1 MSAALKGGRAASEAI
16 LLSRGDIGA
25 LMQPGDWLEAAEAAF
40 RAAVEGTEAAPA
52 PMTLAGR
59 GGAFHA
65 KGATIAHDGRL
76 FVALKLNG
84 NFPANPA
91 LRGLPTIQGAIL
103 LCDGE
108 TGSLLAIMDSG
119 EVTLRRTAAASAL
132 AARYLARRESA
143 SLFICGCG
151 AQGAAH
157 LAAFQEVFPLRQ
169 VYAFDRAP
177 DRARAFA
184 RHAAAAGLAVEA
196 VIDFEAMR
204 RCDLIV
210 TCTTSTL
217 AFLDRDSVGPGS
229 FIAAVGAD
237 SPAKSEI
244 APDLMASALVV
255 ADRLD
260 QCEKMGDLHH
270 AVTAGAMR
278 RADVHGELGELVTG
292 RKPGRTSPEQII
304 LFDSTGTG
312 LQDAAAAALLYTR
325 ACRLAALPAIDLAAA

>member
-1 MSAALKGGRAASEAI
+1 MTAALAGGRPAPEAI
-16 LLSRGDIGA
+16 LLSRREIGA
-25 LMQPGDWLEAAEAAF
+25 LMRPDDWLEAAELAF
-40 RAAVEGTEAAPA
+40 RVAGEGREVAPA
-52 PMTLAGR
+52 PMTLAGQ

-65 KGATIAHDGRL
+65 KGATIAYDGRL

-91 LRGLPTIQGAIL
+91 LRGLPTIQGALL

-132 AARYLARRESA
+132 AARHLARPESA

-157 LAAFQEVFPLRQ
+157 LAALREVFPLRE
-169 VYAFDRAP
+169 VHAFDRAP

-184 RHAAAAGLAVEA
+184 RHGTAPGLAIEPVTDFRAAG
-196 VIDFEAMR
+196 
-204 RCDLIV
+204 RCDMIA
-210 TCTTSTL
+210 TCTTATL
-217 AFLDRDSVGPGS
+217 AFLDRGSVGPGS

-260 QCEKMGDLHH
+260 QCEKMGDLHR
-270 AVTAGAMR
+270 AVTAGAMT
-278 RADVHGELGELVTG
+278 RADVHGELGELVAG
-292 RKPGRTSPEQII
+292 RKPGRTSPDQIT

-325 ACRLAALPAIDLAAA
+325 ASRLEALPSIDLAAA

>member
-1 MSAALKGGRAASEAI
+1 MG
-16 LLSRGDIGA
+16 
-25 LMQPGDWLEAAEAAF
+25 QGDWLAAAEVAF
-40 RAAVEGTEAAPA
+40 RAAAEGRSRAPP
-52 PMTLAGR
+52 PMTLEGR

-65 KGATIAHDGRL
+65 KGAAIAHDGRL

-84 NFPANPA
+84 NFPANPV

-108 TGSLLAIMDSG
+108 TGSLLAIMDSR

-132 AARYLARRESA
+132 AARHLAHPDSA
-143 SLFICGCG
+143 SLFLCGCG
-151 AQGAAH
+151 VQGAAH
-157 LAAFQEVFPLRQ
+157 LAAFREVLPLRQ
-169 VYAFDRAP
+169 VHAFDRAP
-177 DRARAFA
+177 DRARDFA
-184 RHAAAAGLAVEA
+184 RENDAADLAVEA
-196 VIDFEAMR
+196 VADFEAAR
-204 RCDLIV
+204 RCDVIV

-260 QCEKMGDLHH
+260 QCEVMGDLHH
-270 AVTAGAMR
+270 AVSAAAMT

-292 RKPGRTSPEQII
+292 RKAGRTSPEQIT

-325 ACRLAALPAIDLAAA
+325 ACRLEALPSIDLAAA

>member
-1 MSAALKGGRAASEAI
+1 VTAALGGGRPAPEAI
-16 LLSRGDIGA
+16 VLSRRDIGA
-25 LMQPGDWLEAAEAAF
+25 LMQPGDWLDAAELAF
-40 RAAVEGTEAAPA
+40 RVAADESMRAPS
-52 PMTLAGR
+52 PMTLEGQ
-59 GGAFHA
+59 GGTFHA
-65 KGATIAHDGRL
+65 KGAAIGHDGRL
-76 FVALKLNG
+76 FIALKLNG

-108 TGSLLAIMDSG
+108 TGSLLAIMDSAA
-119 EVTLRRTAAASAL
+119 VTLRRTAAASAL
-132 AARYLARRESA
+132 AARYLARPESA

-157 LAAFQEVFPLRQ
+157 LAALREEFPLRR

-177 DRARAFA
+177 ERARAFT
-184 RHAAAAGLAVEA
+184 RHAAASGLAIDA
-196 VIDFEAMR
+196 VMDFEAAS
-204 RCDLIV
+204 RCDVIV
-210 TCTTSTL
+210 TCTTATL
-217 AFLDRDSVGPGS
+217 AFLDRGSVGPGS

-270 AVTAGAMR
+270 AVTAGAMT

-292 RKPGRTSPEQII
+292 RKPGRTSPDQIT

-312 LQDAAAAALLYTR
+312 LQDAAAAALLYTK
-325 ACRLAALPAIDLAAA
+325 ACRLEALPSIDLATA

>member
-1 MSAALKGGRAASEAI
+1 MTTALGRGRPIPEAM
-16 LLSRGDIGA
+16 LLSRRDLAA
-25 LMQPGDWLEAAEAAF
+25 LMNAGDWLETAEAAF
-40 RAAVEGTEAAPA
+40 RAAAEGAGTVPA
-52 PMTLAGR
+52 PMTLEGR
-59 GGAFHA
+59 GGTFHA
-65 KGATIAHDGRL
+65 KGASIEHDDRL

-108 TGSLLAIMDSG
+108 TGSLLAILDST

-132 AARYLARRESA
+132 AARHLARPDSA
-143 SLFICGCG
+143 SLFLCGCG

-157 LAAFQEVFPLRQ
+157 LTALREVLPLGR

-177 DRARAFA
+177 ERARAFA
-184 RHAAAAGLAVEA
+184 GQAAASDLAVEA
-196 VIDFEAMR
+196 VRDFEAAR
-204 RCDLIV
+204 RCDVIV
-210 TCTTSTL
+210 TCTTATL
-217 AFLDRDSVGPGS
+217 AFLGRDDVGPGC

-260 QCEKMGDLHH
+260 QCALIGDLHH
-270 AVTAGAMR
+270 AISMGAMT

-292 RKPGRTSPEQII
+292 RKAGRTRPDQIT
-304 LFDSTGTG
+304 LFDSTGMG
-312 LQDAAAAALLYTR
+312 LQDAAAAAVLFTR
-325 ACRLAALPAIDLAAA
+325 AGGGPALRSIALAA